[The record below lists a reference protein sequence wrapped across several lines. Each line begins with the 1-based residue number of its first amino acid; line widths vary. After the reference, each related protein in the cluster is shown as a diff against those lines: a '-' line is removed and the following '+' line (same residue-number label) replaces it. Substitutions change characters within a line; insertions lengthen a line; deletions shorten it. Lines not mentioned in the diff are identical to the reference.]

1 MKKVHR
7 KGPFSVPVYMALFVI
22 LVAMIILTVLR
33 LGSGMTDTPNITIS
47 KPVALLALSSTSDT
61 NDTSVELTEPNKA
74 MATDDPAQLIPV
86 STPEPQTHTV
96 DYKVKSGDS
105 LESIF
110 KHFSLPIQTL
120 FGILEADEPYLEMDV
135 LHPGQ
140 QLGFTFNNDDTL
152 MALSVVSS
160 TKKTIVYQK
169 EDDNH
174 FSHNE
179 TIAPTTWE
187 TVVLKGEISN
197 SFYLAAANAGISD
210 PTIMMLTK
218 LIRNKINFRRDLRK
232 NDQFQVIIKREML
245 DDTPVGNNYVA
256 AIRLAGQKIDFN
268 AYLHTDGQYYDKD
281 GHNLTPALLRYPTRN
296 TFRISS
302 PFNPKRHHSITGKIS
317 PHNGVDFAMPIGTP
331 IISTGDGQVE
341 RVANHRYAGKY
352 LVIKEFGPYSTRYLH
367 LSKIL
372 VHRGQKISR
381 GQIIAYSGNT
391 GRSTGPHLHYE
402 LRINDKPVNPIT
414 AEIPTLKS
422 VSETELAA
430 FHEHVKTLDGMMSD
444 ETTIATANLDWL
456 NNWLINTASASTR
469 SMM

>member
-7 KGPFSVPVYMALFVI
+7 KGSLSAPAYIALFVI

-33 LGSGMTDTPNITIS
+33 LDSDMTNTSNITIS
-47 KPVALLALSSTSDT
+47 KPVVLPALSSTSDT

-74 MATDDPAQLIPV
+74 MATDDPAQLILV

-232 NDQFQVIIKREML
+232 NDQFQVIIKRE
-245 DDTPVGNNYVA
+245 
-256 AIRLAGQKIDFN
+256 
-268 AYLHTDGQYYDKD
+268 
-281 GHNLTPALLRYPTRN
+281 
-296 TFRISS
+296 
-302 PFNPKRHHSITGKIS
+302 
-317 PHNGVDFAMPIGTP
+317 
-331 IISTGDGQVE
+331 
-341 RVANHRYAGKY
+341 
-352 LVIKEFGPYSTRYLH
+352 
-367 LSKIL
+367 
-372 VHRGQKISR
+372 
-381 GQIIAYSGNT
+381 
-391 GRSTGPHLHYE
+391 
-402 LRINDKPVNPIT
+402 
-414 AEIPTLKS
+414 
-422 VSETELAA
+422 
-430 FHEHVKTLDGMMSD
+430 
-444 ETTIATANLDWL
+444 
-456 NNWLINTASASTR
+456 
-469 SMM
+469 